1 MPVALSRVALRH
13 SRLLI
18 RRTAFRQN
26 STASEAAAKT
36 KDAASSTASKASEG
50 LSKVTATAGPAI
62 AGAVSGIG
70 GALKRVGGRTG
81 RMISFV
87 ESLIPPTIYYS
98 RVAFEVSKIVFHAQK
113 MAPPNLATFQA
124 YFRPFLASLRTP
136 STAISNL
143 NIPSYINQIKSM
155 DRKQLAIVGV
165 TAAEIIG
172 FFSVGEMLGR
182 MKIVGYRGEP
192 SHEH

>member
-36 KDAASSTASKASEG
+36 KDAASSAASKASEG

-70 GALKRVGGRTG
+70 A
-81 RMISFV
+81 
-87 ESLIPPTIYYS
+87 LIPPTIYYS

-124 YFRPFLASLRTP
+124 YFQPFLASLRTP

-143 NIPSYINQIKSM
+143 NISSYITKIKSM

>member
-1 MPVALSRVALRH
+1 MPAAASRLVLRQ
-13 SRLLI
+13 SRLLL
-18 RRTAFRQN
+18 RRPAFRHN
-26 STASEAAAKT
+26 STTSEAATKT
-36 KDAASSTASKASEG
+36 KDATSSAVSKASEG
-50 LSKVTATAGPAI
+50 LSKVTSAAGPAI

-81 RMISFV
+81 RMISFI

-98 RVAFEVSKIVFHAQK
+98 RVAFEITKIVFQAQK

-124 YFRPFLASLRTP
+124 YFRPVLASLRQP
-136 STAISNL
+136 STMLSNL
-143 NIPSYINQIKSM
+143 DVKPYLGNIRNM
-155 DRKQLAIVGV
+155 DRKQLAVVGL
-165 TAAEIIG
+165 TAAEVIG

-192 SHEH
+192 AHDH